1 MTRDAVGG
9 AGDVEILTVTTA
21 VTQRT
26 PREIDTARDPSGM
39 CSKGERGSLPKGR
52 EPLWETLPFTSTTT

>member
-1 MTRDAVGG
+1 MTRDAVGD
-9 AGDVEILTVTTA
+9 AGDVEILTATTV

-26 PREIDTARDPSGM
+26 LREIDTARDPSGM